1 MNKNKN
7 HNKIVDRLSTK
18 LTTHKKIMAAYPNL
32 LISQSPEENKL
43 SHNVQ

>member
-18 LTTHKKIMAAYPNL
+18 LTTHKKIMAAYPK
-32 LISQSPEENKL
+32 LIDFTVARRKQTIT
-43 SHNVQ
+43 